1 MPPKK
6 SKKASKHNQDWAD
19 DDDDSA
25 VDILA
30 AAKVNDDVAVE
41 VPVQPNRGNK
51 TSKKNKK
58 KNKNQDWEDESE
70 DLVDILAASEVND
83 DATTSELPQPNRGNK
98 ISKKNKKKNKNQDW
112 DDESEDL
119 VDLLA
124 DTKLND
130 DEVVVEEIP
139 QPNRGNK
146 ISKKNKKKNK
156 NQQDLD
162 ENSAVD
168 DDDNDDINIKVST
181 SPTDE
186 VADNTPAK
194 ISTGKI
200 SKKNKR
206 KNKDFD
212 LEEDDDDTL
221 LQDNIV
227 RNDDNKS
234 LDIKEQLVDAGDISA
249 VEQTTEKIN
258 KVAGDVEDD
267 SASTAM
273 PVVEQDAVAEDDGDV
288 DEELEAAKLA
298 GKKKKSKKNKKK
310 TNYDE
315 EILMEA
321 PTADVMVEGDKSKKS
336 AINVEEKCDIDEEMP
351 IEQPVDIANAKNA
364 MTTLI
369 SADGKNNDNTDQLGD
384 EAVPEVVKVPKQ
396 KSKTKDVS
404 KSDKLSHKEKKKM
417 KKELEYQK
425 QMDLLTKKGGQGHS
439 ELGANF
445 SVSQIQ
451 KTAGQLAA
459 MEHAVDI
466 KIDSFS
472 IAAKGQDLFVNAS
485 LLIAQGRR
493 YGLVG
498 PNGHGKTTLLRHI
511 AERLFDV
518 PPSIDILYCEQEVV
532 ADETTAVKAVLRA
545 DTRCTELLAE
555 CKRLEEAQEKGTG
568 EDVTDRLNEVYDE
581 LKVLGADS
589 AEPRAR
595 RILAGLG
602 FSAAMQDRATKDF
615 SGGWRMRVSLARALF
630 LEPTLLL
637 LDEPTNHLDLNA
649 VIWLDNYL
657 QGWKKTLLVVSHD
670 QSFLDNV
677 CNEIIH
683 LDQKRLFYY
692 KGNYSMFKK
701 MHSQKKKETIKE
713 YEKQEK
719 RLKEMKQQGQSK
731 KQAEKKQKE
740 VLTRKQEKNKGKP
753 GKNAG
758 MDDDDNAEP
767 TQLLQKPRDYNV
779 KFSFPDPSPL
789 QPPILGLHSVSFAYP
804 SQKPLF
810 KNVDFGV
817 DLNSRVAIVG
827 PNGVGKSTFL
837 KLLTGDLQ
845 PTVGEMRMNHRMK
858 LGKFDQHSGEHL
870 TAEETPAEYLM
881 RLFDLPYE
889 KARKQLGT
897 FGLAGHA
904 HTIRMKD
911 LSGGQ
916 KARVALAELCLN
928 APDVIILDEPTNN
941 LDIESIDALA
951 EAINDYKG
959 GVIIVSHDERLI
971 RDTDCT
977 LWVIE
982 DQTINEVDGDFD
994 DYRKELLEC
1003 LGEVV
1008 NSPSIAA
1015 NAAVEQ

>member
-30 AAKVNDDVAVE
+30 AAKVNDDVTVE

-369 SADGKNNDNTDQLGD
+369 SADGKNDDNTDQLGD

>member
-6 SKKASKHNQDWAD
+6 SKKANKHNQDWAD

-30 AAKVNDDVAVE
+30 AAKANDDEA
-41 VPVQPNRGNK
+41 PVQPNRGNK

-83 DATTSELPQPNRGNK
+83 DATTNEPPQPNRGNK

-130 DEVVVEEIP
+130 DDVEEIP
-139 QPNRGNK
+139 QPTRGNK

-156 NQQDLD
+156 NQQQDLE

-168 DDDNDDINIKVST
+168 DDDDADDDDVNIKVST
-181 SPTDE
+181 SPTEE
-186 VADNTPAK
+186 VVDNTPVK
-194 ISTGKI
+194 IPTGKV

-206 KNKDFD
+206 KKKDFD
-212 LEEDDDDTL
+212 LEEDDDDQL
-221 LQDNIV
+221 VQDNV
-227 RNDDNKS
+227 DNKS
-234 LDIKEQLVDAGDISA
+234 SDIVVEEPVDVDDDL
-249 VEQTTEKIN
+249 TEKSDEKIE
-258 KVAGDVEDD
+258 KVTDYIENDSPPTAIPVIDQDVDD
-267 SASTAM
+267 K
-273 PVVEQDAVAEDDGDV
+273 DGGDV
-288 DEELEAAKLA
+288 DEDLEAAKLA

-321 PTADVMVEGDKSKKS
+321 STADVTVEDDKSKKS
-336 AINVEEKCDIDEEMP
+336 DIVEEMP
-351 IEQPVDIANAKNA
+351 VEQSADVADLENAV
-364 MTTLI
+364 T
-369 SADGKNNDNTDQLGD
+369 SADGENEDNADQFED
-384 EAVPEVVKVPKQ
+384 EAVPEIVKVPKQ
-396 KSKTKDVS
+396 KSKTKDVN
-404 KSDKLSHKEKKKM
+404 KSLSHKEKKKM

-425 QMDLLTKKGGQGHS
+425 QMDLMTKKGGQGHS

-485 LLIAQGRR
+485 LLIAHGRR

-518 PPSIDILYCEQEVV
+518 PPGIDILYCEQEVV

-568 EDVTDRLNEVYDE
+568 EDVTERLNEVYDE

-789 QPPILGLHSVSFAYP
+789 QPPILGLHSVNFAYP
-804 SQKPLF
+804 TQKPLF
-810 KNVDFGV
+810 KEVDFGV

-845 PTVGEMRMNHRMK
+845 PTIGEMRMNHRMK

-971 RDTDCT
+971 RDTECT

-1003 LGEVV
+1003 LGEVI